1 MATINELND
10 VLAHINVLAHDPNAW
25 RHGLSYEDQRMI
37 TELQQSASNQY
48 GTPGVVPD
56 TLVGAVRDHN
66 PTLFDSTGKL
76 LFPAAPPPPTTPD
89 APPPVAPPAGP
100 PPNPNSPTN
109 TDPSLNNPPPP
120 PANAPPP
127 AGQDPPPANNGDTP
141 QQGQGAEA
149 IKKLESALKGQN
161 SKVAESDRTLAEA
174 VLNAYSNTVAG
185 KQKLSSLQQSI
196 EDAVTRQTALD
207 TPMGAREF
215 QKFLLGK
222 QKEIIDVVTS
232 ADLDDKSKQ
241 SILTGLYGALDSSTS
256 SDDAK
261 DGKPDDQGGGTG
273 QGGNSGG
280 GAGGDAGTPV
290 AAPAAP
296 GDLGAGD
303 PLASLLSDPSLSD
316 PGLLGG
322 SGNPLGG
329 LGSQMPQMPMPQ
341 MPSMGG
347 GGLGGLPGMLGGG
360 SPGGSGSG
368 LSDLL
373 NPKDHKADDPASIR
387 SLLDDPAL
395 GGGQHPGDQPGD
407 KPPSL
412 LDDPNNK
419 DHKPD
424 DPKANE
430 QPTPGAPV
438 PGPLVPPA
446 PPGSGPTEVHLP
458 NGQTVTA
465 PNPQMAK
472 VSEAIASGTP
482 IPDAFRQNG
491 MTMPPPGAAVP
502 NPMDPSKVTMGAVAQ
517 FSDHQVYAYSRDWV
531 NINGQ
536 IHPLSDVSGPGF
548 LGWLPPP
555 DVPTAPL
562 PPATVATPP
571 AVAAPAALPT
581 LSDVRT
587 PAANPSSN
595 LLTPVHKP

>member
-1 MATINELND
+1 
-10 VLAHINVLAHDPNAW
+10 V
-25 RHGLSYEDQRMI
+25 
-37 TELQQSASNQY
+37 
-48 GTPGVVPD
+48 
-56 TLVGAVRDHN
+56 
-66 PTLFDSTGKL
+66 
-76 LFPAAPPPPTTPD
+76 
-89 APPPVAPPAGP
+89 
-100 PPNPNSPTN
+100 
-109 TDPSLNNPPPP
+109 
-120 PANAPPP
+120 
-127 AGQDPPPANNGDTP
+127 
-141 QQGQGAEA
+141 AEA
-149 IKKLESALKGQN
+149 
-161 SKVAESDRTLAEA
+161 DRTLSEA

-196 EDAVTRQTALD
+196 EDAVNRQTSLD

-215 QKFLLGK
+215 QKFLLSK
-222 QKEIIDVVTS
+222 QKEIIDVVNS
-232 ADLDDKSKQ
+232 ADLDDKSKRE
-241 SILTGLYGALDSSTS
+241 ILAGLSALYGAPETNG
-256 SDDAK
+256 
-261 DGKPDDQGGGTG
+261 DGKPGDDKGGNDNGGKPGDQSG
-273 QGGNSGG
+273 QGGSAGG
-280 GAGGDAGTPV
+280 GGQPAPPV
-290 AAPAAP
+290 AGAP
-296 GDLGAGD
+296 GDLGASD

-322 SGNPLGG
+322 AGNPLGG

-360 SPGGSGSG
+360 SPGGSG

-373 NPKDHKADDPASIR
+373 NPKDKKDDPASIK
-387 SLLDDPAL
+387 SLLDDPAF
-395 GGGQHPGDQPGD
+395 GGGAHPGEQSGD

-412 LDDPNNK
+412 LDDPKSK

-446 PPGSGPTEVHLP
+446 PAGSGPTEVHLP

-472 VSEAIASGTP
+472 VSEAVASGVS

-555 DVPTAPL
+555 DVPAAPL
-562 PPATVATPP
+562 PPATVATPAAVAPP
-571 AVAAPAALPT
+571 AVPAAPAA
-581 LSDVRT
+581 S
-587 PAANPSSN
+587 PAPN
-595 LLTPVHKP
+595 LLTPVRK